1 MLPVQALIPL
11 IFCAAPLSSGQE
23 NLPTLPEA
31 IQLFQLESMNNQ
43 RETIERQE
51 RVIVEQRARIVEL
64 EGEIIAKDLLI
75 EKCEAEK
82 TQLRVGCESTIQ
94 YMGNVMLQHNKVM
107 LEGQKLLGSQAQGS
121 MLRFEEQK
129 TKRGAPSLTSVA
141 ASSTLS
147 LLLSIAPTTNQ
158 TNHSHPPSNKD
169 CLAPDWFEC
178 DNKRCIVAACKC
190 DKQNDCMDCTACC
203 LFSRGEDEDRKTIY
217 KSY

>member
-94 YMGNVMLQHNKVM
+94 YMGNVMLQHNKVI
-107 LEGQKLLGSQAQGS
+107 LEGQNLLESQGS
-121 MLRFEEQK
+121 ML
-129 TKRGAPSLTSVA
+129 
-141 ASSTLS
+141 
-147 LLLSIAPTTNQ
+147 
-158 TNHSHPPSNKD
+158 
-169 CLAPDWFEC
+169 
-178 DNKRCIVAACKC
+178 
-190 DKQNDCMDCTACC
+190 
-203 LFSRGEDEDRKTIY
+203 
-217 KSY
+217 